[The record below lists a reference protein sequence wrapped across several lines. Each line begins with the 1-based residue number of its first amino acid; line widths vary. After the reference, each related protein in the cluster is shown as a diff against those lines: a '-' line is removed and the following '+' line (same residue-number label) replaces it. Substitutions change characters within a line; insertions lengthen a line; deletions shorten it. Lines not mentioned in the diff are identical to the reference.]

1 MTNNSLAELIAK
13 SINSINEK
21 DYEKIIFVDSYVKDG
36 TDRRVTSLFSYED
49 DGTWGEYFG
58 NVFDYDLNDV
68 ESSMWDHSY
77 RVKTSPDVPD
87 GWDQYEEGG
96 KGCTAMFVLDD

>member
-1 MTNNSLAELIAK
+1 MTNNSLAELIAN

-49 DGTWGEYFG
+49 DGTWG
-58 NVFDYDLNDV
+58 
-68 ESSMWDHSY
+68 W
-77 RVKTSPDVPD
+77 
-87 GWDQYEEGG
+87 
-96 KGCTAMFVLDD
+96 